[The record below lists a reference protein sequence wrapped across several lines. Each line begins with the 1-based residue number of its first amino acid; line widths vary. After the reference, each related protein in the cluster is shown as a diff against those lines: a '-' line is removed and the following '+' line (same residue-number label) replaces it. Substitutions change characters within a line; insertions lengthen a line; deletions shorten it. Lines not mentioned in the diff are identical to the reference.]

1 MVKNLSVVAFI
12 TAVNANANLVGHWLF
27 DEGEGTVYAD
37 SSANKNDAI
46 IALSPIWSTDVPTTR
61 FENPTSLDLDG
72 ASQFLNTPFPGI
84 GGSAARTVSVWVKTT
99 TINNHGIVAWGNSIS
114 NGTKWHVR
122 LNDNAANGP
131 VGAVRTET
139 QGDFTIG
146 STPINDGNWHH
157 LASVYPEG
165 GGELGTVIHYIDGVA
180 ETPGGNG
187 GSTQPV
193 DTSIIVDPVT
203 IGRRT
208 QGTTM
213 GYFPGQLDDVRIYDR
228 ELSAEEVAQLSAAA
242 PTPDGL
248 VMHFPLDEG
257 NGTLAE
263 DLGSGDNDGTLIAP
277 APIPPTWSDDAPDHL
292 TNSLIFANNNDL
304 LYTDYAGVGG
314 TTSRSVTFWFKTG
327 LNFDNGIIGWGDAS
341 LDGLKWHARL
351 NTSAADGPVGA
362 LRLEIQNG
370 RTVATTAVNDGQWHH
385 GAIVFEEDADPDISD
400 VVFYL
405 DGELDPVN
413 FLTSVPI
420 NTINTGGPL
429 AVTLGGRLQGAAV
442 RGFEGN
448 LADLR
453 IYDNGLTQEE
463 VKDIMAGGMTGG
475 GDLAIT
481 SIEYTPGDPGNA
493 TLTWQSKP
501 GRAYRIESNPDLEG
515 IWKEEVDF
523 WESQGSTTSYTITG
537 ISTGTPKLFFR
548 VIEE

>member
-1 MVKNLSVVAFI
+1 MFKNLSVVALI
-12 TAVNANANLVGHWLF
+12 ATVNANADLVGHWLF
-27 DEGEGTVYAD
+27 DEGQGTVYAD
-37 SSANKNDAI
+37 SSANGNDAI
-46 IALSPIWSTDVPTTR
+46 VTSPPIWSTDVPTTG
-61 FENPTSLDLDG
+61 FENPASLDLDG
-72 ASQFLNTPFPGI
+72 ASQYLDTLYSGI

-99 TINNHGIVAWGNSIS
+99 TINNHGIVAWGNSTS

-146 STPINDGNWHH
+146 STPVNDGNWHH
-157 LASVYPEG
+157 IVSVYPEG
-165 GGELGTVIHYIDGVA
+165 GGEVGTVIHYIDGVA
-180 ETPGGNG
+180 EAPGGNG

-193 DTSIIVDPVT
+193 NTSIIVDPVT

-208 QGTTM
+208 QGTAM

-228 ELSAEEVAQLSAAA
+228 GLSAAEVAQLSAAA
-242 PTPDGL
+242 PTTEGL

-257 NGTLAE
+257 SGTLAE
-263 DLGSGDNDGTLIAP
+263 DLGSGDNDGTLVDP
-277 APIPPTWSDDAPDHL
+277 APTPPIWSDDAPDHL
-292 TNSLIFANNNDL
+292 TNSLSFANNNDI
-304 LYTDYAGVGG
+304 LYTDYEGVGG
-314 TTSRSVTFWFKTG
+314 TASRSVTFWFKTG
-327 LNFDNGIIGWGDAS
+327 LNFDNGILGWGDAS
-341 LDGLKWHARL
+341 QDGLKWHARL
-351 NTSAADGPVGA
+351 NTSAADGPIGA

-370 RTVATTAVNDGQWHH
+370 RSVATTAANDGLWHH

-413 FLTSVPI
+413 LFTSVPI
-420 NTINTGGPL
+420 NTTNSGGPF
-429 AVTLGGRLQGAAV
+429 AVTLGGRVQGAAV

-453 IYDNGLTQEE
+453 IYDSGLTQDE

-475 GDLAIT
+475 GSLTIT
-481 SIEYTPGDPGNA
+481 SIEYAPGDPGSA
-493 TLTWQSKP
+493 TITWQSRP
-501 GRAYRIESNPDLEG
+501 GRSYRIESNPNLEG
-515 IWKEEVDF
+515 IWKEEEDF
-523 WESQGSTTSYTITG
+523 WESQGNTTSYTVTG
-537 ISTGTPKLFFR
+537 ISAGTPRLFFR